1 MIGRWMKQIEIGRNC
16 VIYGDG
22 EQRRDFTH
30 VDDIV
35 DALVLIMEM
44 KAFGHEFEIGRGL
57 AIKKWTFTIYA
68 LIAFMLIA
76 F

>member
-1 MIGRWMKQIEIGRNC
+1 MKQIEIGRNC

-35 DALVLIMEM
+35 DALVLIMET

-57 AIKKWTFTIYA
+57 AMKKVDLYYSLYSYCLKF
-68 LIAFMLIA
+68 
-76 F
+76 